1 MPAPSEILRS
11 LSNIANGAVPI
22 SIAWHAALIV
32 AAAAL
37 LFGLRPQKRAAALI
51 LSAPLLSVAL
61 LAFAFGNPF
70 NGATFSLLAVV
81 LAVLARPALPGA
93 ITFRSDWSAYLGAL
107 LIGFGVVYPHFLDAS
122 WLTYLYAAPFGAIPC
137 PTLSVVVGSA
147 LLVGSFDLRAWR
159 VVLALAGCFYAV
171 FGALR
176 LGVFI
181 DVVLLVGS
189 LGLLLQNRRLHG
201 PRLSRPKG
209 RVGGFSSV
217 ESGIGTAMI
226 GAASRADQAFERGAF
241 RFDPA

>member
-1 MPAPSEILRS
+1 MPSPSEILRS
-11 LSNIANGAVPI
+11 LSNVANGAVPI

-37 LFGLRPQKRAAALI
+37 LFGLRPQKWAAAQV

-70 NGATFSLLAVV
+70 NGATFALLAVV
-81 LAVLARPALPGA
+81 LAVLARRAPPGA

-107 LIGFGVVYPHFLDAS
+107 LIGFGVVYPHFLDGAS

-147 LLVGSFDLRAWR
+147 LVVGSFDLRAWR

-189 LGLLLQNRRLHG
+189 LGLLLQNRRLHAE
-201 PRLSRPKG
+201 
-209 RVGGFSSV
+209 RVNEFETASS
-217 ESGIGTAMI
+217 
-226 GAASRADQAFERGAF
+226 
-241 RFDPA
+241 